1 MKLKNVDVDW
11 RVEVDEPGYVVI
23 TVSAGRAVASTSAPV
38 EGVKAFAKALLE
50 YARRAAID
58 PAPARKT
65 AARALRKA
73 RR

>member
-11 RVEVDEPGYVVI
+11 QIEVDEPGYVVI
-23 TVSAGRAVASTSAPV
+23 TVSAVGAVASTSVPV
-38 EGVKAFAKALLE
+38 EGVKAFAKSLLE
-50 YARRAAID
+50 FARRAEID